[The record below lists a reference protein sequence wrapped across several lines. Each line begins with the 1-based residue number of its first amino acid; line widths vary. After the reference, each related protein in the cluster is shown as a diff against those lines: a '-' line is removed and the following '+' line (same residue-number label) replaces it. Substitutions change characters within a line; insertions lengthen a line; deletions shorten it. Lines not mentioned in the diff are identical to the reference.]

1 MAMRLGVVV
10 LLAVSA
16 VGAGCSTAPTAPALP
31 VFDAETAVAAI
42 RKSAVAARE
51 LDVQPLRDNRVE
63 DLRQSA
69 SALEKQRKYAE
80 SAATLDQALAIT
92 AGDPALLQERAEAAL
107 LLRKLDD
114 AERYAKQAYDGGSKV
129 GPLCRRHWSTIAA
142 VRQTRLDLL
151 KTTPVYKEEFD
162 AVLAR
167 ISQAGRDV
175 AAARA
180 QADACTVGAPPRY

>member
-1 MAMRLGVVV
+1 MRWSLVA
-10 LLAVSA
+10 LLAASA
-16 VGAGCSTAPTAPALP
+16 VGTGCSTAPLAPAQP

-69 SALEKQRKYAE
+69 SALEKQRKYVE